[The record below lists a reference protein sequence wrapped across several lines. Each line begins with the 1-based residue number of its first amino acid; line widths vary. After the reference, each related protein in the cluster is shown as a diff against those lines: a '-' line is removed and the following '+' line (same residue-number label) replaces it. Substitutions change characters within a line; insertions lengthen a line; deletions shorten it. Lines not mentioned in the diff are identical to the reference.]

1 MLKKVVMLSLED
13 TAAVEILRILVENY
27 GFAESGGKI
36 FHKNGVPIICLD
48 KSMLYADDE
57 VASIEADLVIVPS
70 KHVSETGRRCL
81 LVHST
86 GNWGAT
92 APYGGKPRQLSET
105 SAAAVYRALMGLR
118 QAVEN
123 SGVRDVEVGME
134 ATHHGPHSEKPLIFV
149 EVGSDISAW
158 RDSKMAEAA
167 AETVYQL
174 CFGVETNLPEPAVG
188 FGGGHYPRDI
198 LKPVFAGSYMVGHV
212 ASKHHFPLDEEV
224 IRQAF
229 QRTVE
234 QPRTALIDWDGLRS
248 EHRTALIRALSSF
261 GIDVVK
267 V

>member
-1 MLKKVVMLSLED
+1 MRKAVMLSLED

-36 FHKNGVPIICLD
+36 FQKNGVPIICLD
-48 KSMLYADDE
+48 KSILYADDE
-57 VASIEADLVIVPS
+57 VASLEADLVIVPS

-86 GNWGAT
+86 GNWGAS
-92 APYGGKPRQLSET
+92 ALYGGKPKQLSAT
-105 SAAAVYRALMGLR
+105 SAAAVYKTLMELR

-123 SGVRDVEVGME
+123 SGLRDVEVGME
-134 ATHHGPHSEKPLIFV
+134 ATHHGPYSEKPLIFV
-149 EVGSDISAW
+149 EVGSDIGAW
-158 RDSKMAEAA
+158 RDTKMAEAA
-167 AETVYQL
+167 AEAVHNL
-174 CFGVETNLPEPAVG
+174 CFGGETNLPEPAVG

-198 LKPVFAGSYMVGHV
+198 LKPVFTGSYMVGHV

-248 EHRTALIRALSSF
+248 EHRTTLTRILSNY
-261 GIDVVK
+261 GVDVVK